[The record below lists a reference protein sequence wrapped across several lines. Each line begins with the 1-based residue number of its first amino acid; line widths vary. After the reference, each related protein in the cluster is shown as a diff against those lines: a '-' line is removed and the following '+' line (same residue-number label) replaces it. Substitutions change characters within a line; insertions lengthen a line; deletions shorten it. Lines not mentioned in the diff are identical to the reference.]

1 MDPNLIVPTLLIQV
15 LRKSNI
21 IIAPVSDFKFR
32 TVLFFST
39 YKRKYLRAPDLAKT
53 DFELDFAMHP

>member
-1 MDPNLIVPTLLIQV
+1 MDPNLIVPTLLIQI
-15 LRKSNI
+15 LRKSNV
-21 IIAPVSDFKFR
+21 APISDFKFR